1 MTLIVDALTLVF
13 LAVGVLFFTAGTVG
27 LIRFPDVRLRL
38 HALTKADNLGLG
50 FILLAVALQAP
61 SPLVGLVFGV
71 TWAVTLAS
79 ASVAARIIAGRA
91 AADTAASAADAA
103 TAAGS
108 AAPNASTASLS
119 DARPRTVGEAPRWLR
134 PRWRDSIGP
143 LT

>member
-1 MTLIVDALTLVF
+1 MTLILDALTLVF

-61 SPLVGLVFGV
+61 LVGLVFGV

-79 ASVAARIIAGRA
+79 ASVAARITAGRA

-108 AAPNASTASLS
+108 AAPAASTASLS
-119 DARPRTVGEAPRWLR
+119 DARQRTVGEAP
-134 PRWRDSIGP
+134 DG
-143 LT
+143 

>member
-1 MTLIVDALTLVF
+1 MTLILDALTLVF

-27 LIRFPDVRLRL
+27 LIRFPDVRSRL

-61 SPLVGLVFGV
+61 SPLVGLVSGV

-108 AAPNASTASLS
+108 AAPAASTASLS
-119 DARPRTVGEAPRWLR
+119 DARPRTVGEVP
-134 PRWRDSIGP
+134 DG
-143 LT
+143 